1 LPSFLLQFLEK
12 YPPKHS
18 GLSRSRFP
26 RQPVPTEF
34 PRLFHFRGRGTGG
47 TDRPVGGA
55 PNMTVNN
62 SAAVSAIRAQ
72 G

>member
-1 LPSFLLQFLEK
+1 M
-12 YPPKHS
+12 
-18 GLSRSRFP
+18 
-26 RQPVPTEF
+26 EF

-55 PNMTVNN
+55 PDMTVDN